1 MRPHQHGLRASPADE
16 HAEVWV
22 VPADNS
28 VNGVPSCANRWLL
41 DTLARKEW
49 RFDGYITSDCGADV
63 DVWAHHNY
71 TKTPEEAAAAILR
84 AGQDIDC
91 GGLGHLERPAA
102 SAGSST
108 EPLIQRTLSM
118 LWGLKRL
125 FMFGGFNREGNLAD
139 RERPALEPP
148 GLGLLGRNPRTPD
161 VAHAK

>member
-1 MRPHQHGLRASPADE
+1 M
-16 HAEVWV
+16 
-22 VPADNS
+22 PADNS

-91 GGLGHLERPAA
+91 GGLVSQYAA
-102 SAGSST
+102 SALQQGLIT
-108 EPLIQRTLSM
+108 EADIDTPVSNLFRVRFRLGHFDPKTPLESIPPSEICSAESVELA
-118 LWGLKRL
+118 
-125 FMFGGFNREGNLAD
+125 REI
-139 RERPALEPP
+139 RRPAGGGHSPISLDSGPM
-148 GLGLLGRNPRTPD
+148 R
-161 VAHAK
+161 